1 MLNTIL
7 VIIGVLA
14 ILAVAYYI
22 IWKKGKINDRDKDF
36 IPDEIEDAA
45 EDVKETVNEVK
56 RRAKRVKEELQDV
69 VDELK
74 DVGNQLGD
82 VGAAVKG
89 KPRRGRKPKAKK

>member
-1 MLNTIL
+1 MDPQFNC
-7 VIIGVLA
+7 
-14 ILAVAYYI
+14 
-22 IWKKGKINDRDKDF
+22 
-36 IPDEIEDAA
+36 PIEKMRSAGLSDAA
-45 EDVKETVNEVK
+45 VKGFQKAYRKVQGGADELIRESSIETVNEVK